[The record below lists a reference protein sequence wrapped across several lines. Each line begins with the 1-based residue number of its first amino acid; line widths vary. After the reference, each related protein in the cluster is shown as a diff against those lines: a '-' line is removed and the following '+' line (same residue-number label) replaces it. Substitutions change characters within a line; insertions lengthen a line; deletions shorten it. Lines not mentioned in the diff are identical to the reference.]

1 MGVFCHVES
10 SHSSLVTSGGTSGY
24 CGILD
29 PSRSTI
35 ELPGSGPTG
44 AMGQA
49 LGVWHCGLDMKG
61 LGRKTIKG
69 NSKRSESLRRNSSV
83 FGCIWQILAVF
94 LVLLAWEAE
103 SNQVLQLLC
112 RGLTE
117 LSFLS
122 QVVPPPNTNYGSDLS
137 AWLPHYFWRQV
148 PRQQVGLSENG
159 LNPIVPIGFADQLSR
174 F

>member
-1 MGVFCHVES
+1 MGLAIRNPSNRALTAPFCDERRAVASSRVKRCVALRCQGRSWKTQKFCQAPKKKTALEDYGIYDGIFVLLRYVKIIHCYWRDGRVCHVE
-10 SHSSLVTSGGTSGY
+10 SSLVTSGGTSLYG
-24 CGILD
+24 GILD

-83 FGCIWQILAVF
+83 FGYVWK
-94 LVLLAWEAE
+94 
-103 SNQVLQLLC
+103 
-112 RGLTE
+112 
-117 LSFLS
+117 
-122 QVVPPPNTNYGSDLS
+122 
-137 AWLPHYFWRQV
+137 
-148 PRQQVGLSENG
+148 
-159 LNPIVPIGFADQLSR
+159 
-174 F
+174 